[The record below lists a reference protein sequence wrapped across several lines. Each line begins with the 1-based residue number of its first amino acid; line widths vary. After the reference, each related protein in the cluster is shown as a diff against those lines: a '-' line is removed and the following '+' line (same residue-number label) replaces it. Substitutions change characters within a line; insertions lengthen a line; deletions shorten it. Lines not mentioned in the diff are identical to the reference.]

1 MLKNWTK
8 QEIKVLNESRHSKQ
22 IPNDLH

>member
-8 QEIKVLNESRHSKQ
+8 QAINVLNESRHSNGVRNEK
-22 IPNDLH
+22 H

>member
-8 QEIKVLNESRHSKQ
+8 QAFKVLNESRHSNAILNEK
-22 IPNDLH
+22 H